1 VVLHATEH
9 VTGSAPEL
17 ATERAAECA
26 DESVTADS
34 LRDWFNARAGKTQR
48 VAAVHVVD
56 ELPRS
61 AIGKVLKRELRDSLA
76 GAASCTPRTE

>member
-1 VVLHATEH
+1 MRS
-9 VTGSAPEL
+9 GMC
-17 ATERAAECA
+17 AE
-26 DESVTADS
+26 SLTADS

-48 VAAVHVVD
+48 LAAVHVVD

-76 GAASCTPRTE
+76 GYCLVRTSNRMKR